1 MDKDSPRGTPEV
13 DLKRFVRIEKVSNI
27 TITTNIIDS
36 FLEANCQKVVFCGA

>member
-13 DLKRFVRIEKVSNI
+13 DLKRFVRIEKVNIII
-27 TITTNIIDS
+27 TINIINS

>member
-13 DLKRFVRIEKVSNI
+13 DLKRFVRIEKVNI